1 MLAGRGF
8 FTAVCL
14 ILIALTCI
22 AFAKRIERERRL
34 LRKLREN
41 DGKVSFADLTD
52 DERDTAESLRAAGV
66 LRTDGR
72 RGYVQPD
79 ALQVFKQKRIR
90 FALSGALVALILAIA
105 LAVILLR

>member
-8 FTAVCL
+8 FTAVSL

-41 DGKVSFADLTD
+41 NGKVSFADLSD
-52 DERDTAESLRAAGV
+52 AERDTAEALRAAGV
-66 LRTDGR
+66 LHADRD
-72 RGYVQPD
+72 RGYIRPD
-79 ALQVFKQKRIR
+79 ALRAFKQKRIR
-90 FALSGALVALILAIA
+90 FVLSGALIALVLAIA
-105 LAVILLR
+105 VAFILLR

>member
-41 DGKVSFADLTD
+41 EGRVSLDELSE
-52 DERDTAESLRAAGV
+52 DERDIAESLHAAGV
-66 LRTDGR
+66 LRKDR
-72 RGYVQPD
+72 SRGYVH
-79 ALQVFKQKRIR
+79 AEGLRVFRAKRVR
-90 FALSGALVALILAIA
+90 FAVSGALVALLLAIT
-105 LAVILLR
+105 LAVVLLR

>member
-1 MLAGRGF
+1 MFGGRGF
-8 FTAVCL
+8 FTAVVL

-41 DGKVSFADLTD
+41 DGKVSFGDLTD

-66 LRTDGR
+66 LRMDDK
-72 RGYVQPD
+72 RGYVKPD
-79 ALQVFKQKRIR
+79 ALRVFKQKRVR
-90 FALSGALVALILAIA
+90 FALSGALIALVLAIA
-105 LAVILLR
+105 VAVILLR

>member
-8 FTAVCL
+8 FTAVVL

-41 DGKVSFADLTD
+41 DGKVSFDELTD

-66 LRTDGR
+66 LKAERG
-72 RGYVQPD
+72 RGYVHPE
-79 ALQVFKQKRIR
+79 ALKVFKQKRVR
-90 FALSGALVALILAIA
+90 FALSGALVALVLAIA
-105 LAVILLR
+105 VAVILLR

>member
-22 AFAKRIERERRL
+22 AFAKRMERERRL

-52 DERDTAESLRAAGV
+52 DERDTAEALRAAGV
-66 LRTDGR
+66 LRKERD

-79 ALQVFKQKRIR
+79 ALRIFKQKRIR
-90 FALSGALVALILAIA
+90 FALSGALIALVFAIA

>member
-1 MLAGRGF
+1 MPAGRGF

-22 AFAKRIERERRL
+22 AFAKRIERERRF

-41 DGKVSFADLTD
+41 DGKISFADLTD
-52 DERDTAESLRAAGV
+52 DERDTAEGLRAAGV
-66 LRTDGR
+66 LKKERD

-79 ALQVFKQKRIR
+79 ALRIFKQKRVR
-90 FALSGALVALILAIA
+90 FALSGALIALVLAIA
-105 LAVILLR
+105 VAVILLR